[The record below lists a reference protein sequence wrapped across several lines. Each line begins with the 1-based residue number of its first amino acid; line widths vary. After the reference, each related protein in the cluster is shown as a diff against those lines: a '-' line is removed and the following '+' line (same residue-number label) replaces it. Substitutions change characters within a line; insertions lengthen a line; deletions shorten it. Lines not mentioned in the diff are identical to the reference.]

1 MQDNEQLMTFGAG
14 DATLTALILAQQLG
28 VKPITKKL
36 SSHNA
41 QNPDPESFYG
51 KGGHFVGKDRARN
64 PIDKAFVDLAQKAN
78 PKFDPNKQMQET
90 LIDSTYVNYPG
101 AMSRN
106 SKVDP
111 ETFTVK
117 HNYGVDRAVYA
128 HELGHVLAQNTPG
141 QRQVNELRRL
151 LMINPKLNEAMG
163 KGLDMLPKDLAKK
176 LAPSVSTAALFKGSR
191 LLAPAIAAGMIE
203 GDDDLAASLATTVA
217 MTAPVLADEAI
228 ASMNG
233 LKIMKEAGDPATMK
247 QRGRYAAALGN
258 YLVPALIA
266 AAGGNVVGNL
276 LD

>member
-14 DATLTALILAQQLG
+14 DATLAALILAQQLG
-28 VKPITKKL
+28 VKPITKKIA
-36 SSHNA
+36 SHNE
-41 QNPDPESFYG
+41 QNPDPESFLG
-51 KGGHFVGKDRARN
+51 KGVTDQGIDRERA
-64 PIDKAFVDLAQKAN
+64 PIDKAFVDLTQKVN
-78 PKFDPNKQMQET
+78 PKFDPSKQMQEK
-90 LIDSTYVNYPG
+90 IISPSYINYPA
-101 AMSRN
+101 AMARN
-106 SKVDP
+106 SRVDP

-117 HNYGVDRAVYA
+117 HNNGVDRAVYA
-128 HELGHVLAQNTPG
+128 HELGHIVGQNTPG
-141 QRQVNELRRL
+141 ARQINELRKL
-151 LMINPKLNEAMG
+151 LQVNPKLNEAMG

-176 LAPSVSTAALFKGSR
+176 LAPSLSTAALFKGSR
-191 LLAPAIAAGMIE
+191 YLAPAIAAGMIE

-233 LKIMKEAGDPATMK
+233 LKIMKESGQPATMK
-247 QRGRYAAALGN
+247 QRGRYAAALGQ